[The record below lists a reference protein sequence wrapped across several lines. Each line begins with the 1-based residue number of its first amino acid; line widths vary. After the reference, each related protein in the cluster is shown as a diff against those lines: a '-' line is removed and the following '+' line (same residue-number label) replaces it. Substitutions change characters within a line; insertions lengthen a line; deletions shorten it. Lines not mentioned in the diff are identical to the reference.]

1 MRRLIEGTL
10 VVSCQADETSP
21 FNAPVFIAAFAQA
34 ALLGGAK
41 VLRLEGVSNICHVR
55 QQVHCPVIGLI
66 KKPQRGANSVYITPT
81 LDDIAQLDAAGA
93 DIIAFDAT
101 LRERPVSV
109 AQLISDIHARG
120 RLAMADISTLTEGEA
135 AAEAGADYV
144 STTLSGYTTYTLE
157 RPKPD
162 FGLIESLVE
171 RGIHPVAE
179 GNIRTPAEARAA
191 LDAGAFAVVV
201 GSAITRPEVITRW
214 FTEALELAVREP
226 ATTRLTD
233 DR

>member
-1 MRRLIEGTL
+1 MRRLIGGTL

-21 FNAPVFIAAFAQA
+21 FNAPAFIAAFAQA
-34 ALLGGAK
+34 ALSGGAK
-41 VLRLEGVSNICHVR
+41 ALRLEGTANIAQVR
-55 QQVHCPVIGLI
+55 PQVDCPVIGLI
-66 KKPQRGANSVYITPT
+66 KKPQRGATSVYITPT
-81 LDDIAQLDAAGA
+81 LKDVAQLDAAGA

-109 AQLISDIHARG
+109 AQLISEIHACG
-120 RLAMADISTLTEGEA
+120 RLAMADISTLSEGVA

-162 FGLIESLVE
+162 LALIESLVS
-171 RGIHPVAE
+171 RGIRPVAE
-179 GNIRTPAEARAA
+179 GNIRTPAEACAA

-214 FTEALELAVREP
+214 FTEALEPAVSVPAIALAE
-226 ATTRLTD
+226 D
-233 DR
+233 Q